1 MSHQLPPQPRAN
13 ALLEKLTWGR
23 GKKKLQAYI
32 PMLTDVDEYFLK
44 ELGVPSSVKV
54 KVNFDKMPSGQKGF
68 LVLSP
73 EQTNNFEIK
82 LNSAYSFRFFVSTLA
97 HELTHLAQVARGDL
111 RANASGE
118 PEWKGEVVTLPNG
131 KPYSLAHADTPADY
145 RDYKS
150 LPHEAEAYANE
161 PILFDKAKAKFNRP
175 IESMA
180 ELGIE
185 INYFD

>member
-32 PMLTDVDEYFLK
+32 PILTDVAEYFLK

-54 KVNFDKMPSGQKGF
+54 KVNFDKLPSDQKGL

-97 HELTHLAQVARGDL
+97 
-111 RANASGE
+111 
-118 PEWKGEVVTLPNG
+118 PK
-131 KPYSLAHADTPADY
+131 K
-145 RDYKS
+145 
-150 LPHEAEAYANE
+150 
-161 PILFDKAKAKFNRP
+161 
-175 IESMA
+175 
-180 ELGIE
+180 
-185 INYFD
+185 